1 MYAQDEPRALSCRN
15 PAYARNLE
23 HFQYPSV
30 KQDELQGQTDSS
42 NSQHMQAAMQ
52 QSSSDSC
59 HAQGHNQIYTLY
71 NEYLF

>member
-23 HFQYPSV
+23 HFQYPSM
-30 KQDELQGQTDSS
+30 KQNELEGQT
-42 NSQHMQAAMQ
+42 A
-52 QSSSDSC
+52 SSDSC

-71 NEYLF
+71 NKFLFQYKEKF